1 MRWGE
6 RRAADGTDY
15 VSPSPPKSGSRP
27 SSALA
32 VAFEP
37 AGRRGAVQ
45 RLNGPDLRARRDSVR
60 VCAAVEEQQYRLRV
74 PEERGQVERGEAVSG
89 ERAGEPGIALEQ
101 LLEPLLATE
110 GGRLEDVRLVRQ
122 EALRFRRL
130 AAVERVQR
138 GREPLL
144 VAAVAIRLRHERI
157 LPLSR
162 DRPQALNCR
171 CSRLTGLTPGH
182 GKGGQEPPSRF

>member
-1 MRWGE
+1 MQ
-6 RRAADGTDY
+6 RRAAA
-15 VSPSPPKSGSRP
+15 
-27 SSALA
+27 ALA
-32 VAFEP
+32 GVHVGAVREQEPDAFEP
-37 AGRRGAVQ
+37 AGRRGALQ

-60 VCAAVEEQQYRLRV
+60 VCAAVEEQPYRLFV

-89 ERAGEPGIALEQ
+89 ERAGESGIAPEQ

-110 GGRLEDVRLVRQ
+110 GGRLEDVRLVRE

-144 VAAVAIRLRHERI
+144 VAAV
-157 LPLSR
+157 
-162 DRPQALNCR
+162 
-171 CSRLTGLTPGH
+171 
-182 GKGGQEPPSRF
+182 